1 MLSIIIPSRLEPK
14 VLEFVNKIEQ
24 DIQPAEIII
33 YNDRYSQGKGYAVRE
48 ALKEAKGNKFIF
60 IDGDGDIKS
69 FEIYKILIY
78 LFQYDVVVG
87 CKELPNRWGRKLLTF
102 FSRLYIK
109 LMFGLNV
116 DTQTGIKGFNYKPEW
131 RTNGWAFDIE
141 VLYKAKK
148 MGKSIIGIPVRAN
161 VSDSKSIKEIW
172 KTLIESI
179 RIKFLL

>member
-14 VLEFVNKIEQ
+14 VLDLVNKIEQ

-33 YNDRYSQGKGYAVRE
+33 FNDRYSQGKGYAIRQ

-60 IDGDGDIKS
+60 IDGDGDIQS

-87 CKELPNRWGRKLLTF
+87 SKELPSRWDRKLLTF

-109 LMFGLNV
+109 LMFGISV

-131 RTNGWAFDIE
+131 KTDGWAFDIE
-141 VLYKAKK
+141 ILYKAKK
-148 MGKSIIGIPVRAN
+148 MCKSMIEIPVCAV

-172 KTLIESI
+172 KTLTDSLKI
-179 RIKFLL
+179 RFQL